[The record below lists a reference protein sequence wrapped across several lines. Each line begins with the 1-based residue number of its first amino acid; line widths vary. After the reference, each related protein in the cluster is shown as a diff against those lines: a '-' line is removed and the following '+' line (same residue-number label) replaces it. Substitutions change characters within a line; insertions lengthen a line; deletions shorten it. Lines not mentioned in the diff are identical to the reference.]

1 MCTSRPGNIPLAR
14 LDTAMLRH
22 GTNVVKGYRTKDG
35 AGVSLVRV
43 LGSDTA
49 EAFDPFLML
58 DSFDSTNPDAYTAGF
73 PLHPHR
79 GIETVT
85 YLAKGTIQ
93 HRDTMGFADA
103 IHDGEVQWMCAG
115 SGVEHEEM
123 IPAAPRLL
131 GIQLW
136 LNLPQKDKMSHPSYH
151 AIHRGDIETIELSDG
166 VTVRLLAGTLEDA
179 EGKIHR
185 GHAGEHLPLDFY
197 DISLVPGAAAIFPI
211 AEEASAIAFT
221 LEGSATIEGLPVGAK
236 TAVKLEKG
244 DEVKIKADS
253 DAPSHVL
260 FMSSRPLHEP
270 IAWGGPIVMNT
281 REELLDAF
289 REIERGTFL
298 KEQLSH

>member
-58 DSFDSTNPDAYTAGF
+58 DSFDSTDPDAYTAGF

-123 IPAAPRLL
+123 IPATPRLL

-179 EGKIHR
+179 EGKIHQ

-197 DISLVPGAAAIFPI
+197 DISLVPGAAAIFPV
-211 AEEASAIAFT
+211 AEEAAAIAFT

-244 DEVKIKADS
+244 DEVKIEADA